1 MARLILHVGTHKTA
15 TTTVQKSF
23 AANRKLLARNGLV
36 YPEIGRVA
44 GHHGLVTDW
53 VNLPPVFHLPEGSIA
68 AWKKLVCQTAKG
80 DHTVFLSSEEFSRG
94 HPRSRVDLK
103 AIRAELGAYDE
114 IKVICTLRD
123 QVSFLQSIY
132 LEISKKNAPPFWGAF
147 LSNAIK
153 NGYGAGLFL
162 DYCALDDHLRSAFA
176 EDEIHYVDYA
186 AAAQSKG
193 ILARMLAL
201 TGSDLDADTLTT
213 TPENGQANV
222 SPDPL
227 SAWVASM
234 IARPKVAGNELVKL
248 VQKTLEKDLGES
260 RKSTLY
266 VRSEID
272 RLRKLVDPWN
282 DALHERLATRQPDFR
297 LTHAQ
302 LPDETAYRNDL
313 KTSFWVNLTQS
324 LYNGCVRNAGCQRA

>member
-23 AANRKLLARNGLV
+23 AANRKLLARHGV
-36 YPEIGRVA
+36 IYPEIGRVA

-68 AWKKLVCQTAKG
+68 AWRKLVRQTAKG

-94 HPRSRVDLK
+94 HPRSRIDLK
-103 AIRAELGAYDE
+103 AIRAELDAYDE
-114 IKVICTLRD
+114 IKVICALRD

-147 LSNAIK
+147 LNSTIK

-162 DYCALDDHLRSAFA
+162 DYRALDDHLRSAFA

-186 AAAQSKG
+186 TAAQGEG

-201 TGSDLDADTLTT
+201 AGSDLDAGALSITSET
-213 TPENGQANV
+213 GQANV

-234 IARPKVAGNELVKL
+234 IARPKVADDDLMKL
-248 VQKTLEKDLGES
+248 VQQKLKKDLGEG
-260 RKSTLY
+260 RKTTLY

-272 RLRKLVDPWN
+272 RLRKLVTPWN
-282 DALHERLATRQPDFR
+282 DALLERLATRQPDFH
-297 LTHAQ
+297 LTTAQ
-302 LPDETAYRNDL
+302 LPDDTVYRNDL
-313 KTSFWVNLTQS
+313 KTSFWVTLAQS
-324 LYNGCVRNAGCQRA
+324 LYKDSAQNPH